1 MSFYRRRDAQRA
13 STDKGIG
20 PRACDP
26 WLKSDAADAVDRWW
40 EVHAAVS
47 AFGLTGC
54 YTRADV
60 ELAFRRLA
68 RKAHPDMGGTHQAFQ
83 TLVAQR
89 DLLLNQTAA
98 SRLNV

>member
-1 MSFYRRRDAQRA
+1 
-13 STDKGIG
+13 
-20 PRACDP
+20 
-26 WLKSDAADAVDRWW
+26 
-40 EVHAAVS
+40 VS

-83 TLVAQR
+83 TLVTQR

-98 SRLNV
+98 SRLNI